1 MRDPQWAPLHR
12 SQTKADWLYTFLTL
26 AKVVEIFLLYHYGSR
41 HIFWITGV
49 TWAYFF
55 LSAIILQFFN
65 LGRASHFSK
74 QNRCIDIVAGKLPT
88 PQAIGGERKVLF
100 DVPINLR
107 KSRLWQAFWAMGL
120 ILCVCSLVS
129 TYALLA
135 KEPIVCFR
143 IWVTFQILWLSLRS
157 IFFHFARQTDDMKHI
172 VTPAITEKHR
182 PTQLNFRLLGL
193 SVAVSKHQVLNHPR
207 GAYCYTEDAQDP
219 TIIKN
224 HLDEAHLEFLDHL
237 QLQHQT
243 TVGST
248 VEISVVAVIGDTLLS
263 SVAWL
268 MGSPLTGMD
277 LYDCCILVLRSSDKT
292 LPIPACRVLSSR
304 IDTDSDI
311 DPELTMPSGF
321 LPKGVSNNG
330 TGISWRYWIP
340 CGGNKWVCY
349 STPWTTLTTQSLGIT
364 GKKEMVVTSGENI
377 TEELR
382 TGKLLVSLSSVKDVE
397 DAVARSAAVA
407 SILREML
414 LGAPGYLDEK

>member
-1 MRDPQWAPLHR
+1 
-12 SQTKADWLYTFLTL
+12 
-26 AKVVEIFLLYHYGSR
+26 
-41 HIFWITGV
+41 
-49 TWAYFF
+49 
-55 LSAIILQFFN
+55 
-65 LGRASHFSK
+65 
-74 QNRCIDIVAGKLPT
+74 
-88 PQAIGGERKVLF
+88 
-100 DVPINLR
+100 
-107 KSRLWQAFWAMGL
+107 MGL

-237 QLQHQT
+237 QLPHQT

-292 LPIPACRVLSSR
+292 LLIPACRVLSGR
-304 IDTDSDI
+304 IDTDPDI
-311 DPELTMPSGF
+311 DPELTMPSSF
-321 LPKGVSNNG
+321 LPKGVSNSG
-330 TGISWRYWIP
+330 TDISWRYWIP

-364 GKKEMVVTSGENI
+364 GKKEMVVMSGENI

-382 TGKLLVSLSSVKDVE
+382 MGKLLVSLSSVKDVE

-407 SILREML
+407 RDRKSVV
-414 LGAPGYLDEK
+414 